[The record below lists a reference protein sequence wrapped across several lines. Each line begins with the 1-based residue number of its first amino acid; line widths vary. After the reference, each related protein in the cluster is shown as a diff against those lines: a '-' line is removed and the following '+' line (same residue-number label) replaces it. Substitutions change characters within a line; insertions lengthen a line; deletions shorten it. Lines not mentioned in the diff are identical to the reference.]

1 MPISE
6 LKLAKE
12 LIRRPSITPKD
23 AGAIN
28 ILAKKLRSLGFKCQL
43 INFKNIKNLYAKL
56 GKSSPNF
63 CYAGHTD
70 VVPPGNISDWSVN
83 PFKPTVKNNK
93 LIGRGANDM
102 KASIACFVAA
112 VSRFK
117 AKNKKFN
124 GSISLLITGD
134 EEGVAINGTK
144 RVVEYLKRKREKI
157 NFCLVGE
164 PTNPNKLGE
173 MIKIGRRGSIT
184 GRLTITGTQGHVAYP
199 HRANNPSNTIVNILK
214 RIKETKLDNGTKK
227 VVKYLKRK
235 KEKINFC
242 LVGEPTNP
250 NKLGEMIKIGRRG
263 SITGRLTVIGTQGHV
278 AYPHIANNPSNT
290 LVKILKKIKE
300 VKLDKGTKNFQPSNL
315 EITKINIDNH
325 TDNVIPGSANAV
337 FNIRYND
344 KHSSSSLKR
353 KLNKIFRSIT
363 RKAKCKFNIKYE
375 VSGEAFLTKPNKT
388 TYMIQNTIKKIT
400 GIKPKLS
407 TAGGTS
413 DARFIR
419 KIAPCLEFGLVGK
432 TMHKID
438 ESVPLPDLKK
448 LTNIYLNILE
458 NYFK

>member
-1 MPISE
+1 MQISE

-12 LIRRPSITPKD
+12 LIRRPSVTPKD

-28 ILAKKLRSLGFKCQL
+28 ILAKNLRSLGFKCQL

-56 GKSSPNF
+56 GKSTPNF

-70 VVPPGNISDWSVN
+70 VVPPGNIKDWSVN
-83 PFKPTVKNNK
+83 PFKPAIKNNK

-112 VSRFK
+112 VSKFK
-117 AKNKKFN
+117 IKNKKFK

-134 EEGVAINGTK
+134 EEGAAINGTK
-144 RVVEYLKRKREKI
+144 R
-157 NFCLVGE
+157 
-164 PTNPNKLGE
+164 
-173 MIKIGRRGSIT
+173 
-184 GRLTITGTQGHVAYP
+184 
-199 HRANNPSNTIVNILK
+199 
-214 RIKETKLDNGTKK
+214 

-250 NKLGEMIKIGRRG
+250 NRLGEMIKIGRRG
-263 SITGRLTVIGTQGHV
+263 SLTGRLTIIGIQGHV

-290 LVKILKKIKE
+290 MVKILKKIKE
-300 VKLDKGTKNFQPSNL
+300 VKLDRGTKNFQPSNL

-325 TDNVIPGSANAV
+325 ADNVIPGLAEAV
-337 FNIRYND
+337 FNIRFNNR
-344 KHSSSSLKR
+344 HSSASLKK
-353 KLNKIFRSIT
+353 KLNSIFKSIT
-363 RKAKCKFNIKYE
+363 KKGKCKFAIKYE

-388 TYMIQNTIKKIT
+388 TYMIQNIIKKIT
-400 GIKPKLS
+400 KIKPKLS
-407 TAGGTS
+407 TTGGTS

-419 KIAPCLEFGLVGK
+419 KITPCLEFGLVGK

-438 ESVPLPDLKK
+438 ESVPLSDLKK

>member
-1 MPISE
+1 MAISE

-12 LIRRPSITPKD
+12 LIRRPSITPRD

-28 ILAKKLRSLGFKCQL
+28 LLAKNLRLLGFKCQI

-70 VVPPGNISDWSVN
+70 VVPPGNINDWSVN
-83 PFKPTVKNNK
+83 PFKAAIKNNK

-102 KASIACFVAA
+102 KASIACFVTA
-112 VSRFK
+112 VSKFK
-117 AKNKKFN
+117 VKNKKFN

-134 EEGVAINGTK
+134 EEGIAINGTK
-144 RVVEYLKRKREKI
+144 RVVE
-157 NFCLVGE
+157 
-164 PTNPNKLGE
+164 
-173 MIKIGRRGSIT
+173 
-184 GRLTITGTQGHVAYP
+184 
-199 HRANNPSNTIVNILK
+199 
-214 RIKETKLDNGTKK
+214 
-227 VVKYLKRK
+227 YLKRK

-263 SITGRLTVIGTQGHV
+263 SITGRLTIIGTQGHV
-278 AYPHIANNPSNT
+278 AYPHRANNPSNT
-290 LVKILKKIKE
+290 MVIILKKIKE
-300 VKLDKGTKNFQPSNL
+300 IKLDRGTKNFQPSNL

-325 TDNVIPGSANAV
+325 ADNVIPGSASAV
-337 FNIRYND
+337 FNIRFNN

-353 KLNKIFRSIT
+353 KLNSIFKSIT
-363 RKAKCKFNIKYE
+363 KKTKCRFNVKYE

-388 TYMIQNTIKKIT
+388 TYMIQNTIKKVT
-400 GIKPKLS
+400 RIKPKLS

-413 DARFIR
+413 DARFIK
-419 KIAPCLEFGLVGK
+419 KISPCLEFGLVGK

-438 ESVPLPDLKK
+438 ESVPLSDLKK